1 MLVWNGHPGMVLAI
15 DAAIAWTLILL
26 HEVAHLAAARAT
38 GVPARITI
46 STRLQ
51 FLAAQTDVS
60 GVWGAP
66 RRHRMTVY
74 LAGLGLDFVIAG
86 TILLILIL
94 AGPHGLARQLLLVAF
109 AETLLAVPTQFMV
122 FMRTDLYF
130 VLQNLTR
137 CANLYADGSA
147 YLRYLARRI
156 FRRGAGPDPVP
167 SRDYPPPQRRAVRVY
182 SAVLLVGTAVCL
194 GVEFAVSLPALI
206 ALLVRAVAEIG
217 ATALG
222 TLDGAVMLALLVT
235 VQVLWCARWWDRH
248 REQVRS
254 LARNHLKGGAATWR

>member
-1 MLVWNGHPGMVLAI
+1 L
-15 DAAIAWTLILL
+15 
-26 HEVAHLAAARAT
+26 
-38 GVPARITI
+38 
-46 STRLQ
+46 
-51 FLAAQTDVS
+51 
-60 GVWGAP
+60 
-66 RRHRMTVY
+66 
-74 LAGLGLDFVIAG
+74 
-86 TILLILIL
+86 
-94 AGPHGLARQLLLVAF
+94 
-109 AETLLAVPTQFMV
+109 
-122 FMRTDLYF
+122 RTDLYF
-130 VLQNLTR
+130 VLQDLTR

-147 YLRYLARRI
+147 YLRYLARRVV
-156 FRRGAGPDPVP
+156 RRGAGPDPDP

-182 SAVLLVGTAVCL
+182 SAVLLAGTAICL

-235 VQVLWCARWWDRH
+235 VQVLWCVRWWDRH